1 MVLVMVEFK
10 TVISDP
16 KSGKTYQW
24 EVEGHH
30 ANSLVGK
37 RIGDEVD
44 GIFVNLPGY
53 KLVVTGGSDKD
64 GFPMRKDLPGPRRK
78 KILITESVGFHP
90 TDKGV
95 RKRKTLRGNTI
106 SPEIVQIN
114 MKFTVHGSKSIV
126 DLLKEEESK

>member
-1 MVLVMVEFK
+1 MVEFK

-24 EVEGHH
+24 EVGGHH
-30 ANSLVGK
+30 ANSLIGK

-44 GIFVNLPGY
+44 GIFVGLPGY
-53 KLVVTGGSDKD
+53 KLVITGGSDKD
-64 GFPMRKDLPGPRRK
+64 GFSMRKDIPGTKRTK
-78 KILITESVGFHP
+78 VLISESTGFHP
-90 TDKGV
+90 ADKGI

-106 SPEIVQIN
+106 SPEIVQVN
-114 MKFTVHGSKSIV
+114 MKITTQGSKSIE